1 MKKIDNDILNELGND
16 NSLLNG
22 NDILGELYIR

>member
-22 NDILGELYIR
+22 NDILDELYIR